1 MFMPRIFLTIL
12 SILIASVSLHAEKID
27 LDALYSQY
35 KDTENRH
42 LQSIGR
48 ACLERQ
54 HTDSAIAI
62 FTILAKRCEDSP
74 HTSDR
79 KYAIE
84 ARLGLGVTHFINAN
98 YAAAYS
104 NFLTASELEGK
115 PDSPGHMNLAAIY
128 LYFGDKN
135 RAYRCLKNV
144 LDASIAS
151 GNYYMAT
158 ASVLNILSADIDS
171 AFAPRDSIASIIEIF
186 RRKVPYT
193 PENHMWPLAD
203 KMTTAKRYSLGGQP
217 LKAIEELRKAIPK
230 ASATLQP
237 ERNHFTIFIA
247 IGRNFFKV
255 GQMDSTEYYMHKA
268 VDIAYEYGYQELLI
282 NGYADLSKFY
292 EATGRKQLADQYK
305 YKHLELHDSIFNPQ
319 ELGHIHG
326 LELFHEADKFEKRIN
341 ILKLEEKMRVRML
354 VVVSIAALLMLVL
367 LTLLY
372 RQNRKLQSKNK
383 SLFEKNIEVMKAE
396 NTVTVCP
403 STRNT
408 HNLSPIADETRR
420 GIMQKINEVM
430 SDESLFCRDGFSL
443 QDLVELCG
451 SNQKYVSRVLN
462 EDFGKSFNQLLNEHR
477 ISVAKQ
483 RLLDT
488 ENYGHLTIEAIVRE
502 LGFKSRST
510 FSKTFKKITG
520 LSPSEFQRLATDKD
534 YRDTQDPES
543 HKDLE

>member
-1 MFMPRIFLTIL
+1 MSRNISVIL
-12 SILIASVSLHAEKID
+12 SILIACVSLQAENTD
-27 LDALYSQY
+27 FDALYSRY
-35 KDTENRH
+35 KDTESSS
-42 LQSIGR
+42 LQRLGR

-62 FTILAKRCEDSP
+62 FTILAKRCEGSP

-84 ARLGLGVTHFINAN
+84 ARLGLGVIHFINAN

-128 LYFGDKN
+128 LYFGDRN

-151 GNYYMAT
+151 GNHYMAST
-158 ASVLNILSADIDS
+158 AVLNILSADIDS
-171 AFAPRDSIASIIEIF
+171 TFAPRDSIASIIDTF

-193 PENHMWPLAD
+193 SDNLMWPLTDHMA
-203 KMTTAKRYSLGGQP
+203 TAKRYSLDGQP
-217 LKAIEELRKAIPK
+217 LKAIEELRKAVPK

-237 ERNHFTIFIA
+237 KRNHFTIFIA
-247 IGRNFFKV
+247 IGRNFFKI
-255 GQMDSTEYYMHKA
+255 GQMDSTEYYIRKA
-268 VDIAYEYGYQELLI
+268 VDIASEYGYQELLI
-282 NGYADLSKFY
+282 SGYADLSKFY

-305 YKHLELHDSIFNPQ
+305 YKHLELHDSIFNPR
-319 ELGHIHG
+319 ELGHIHD

-341 ILKLEEKMRVRML
+341 MLKLEEKMRVRLL

-383 SLFEKNIEVMKAE
+383 SLFDKNIEMMKAE
-396 NTVTVCP
+396 KTVCP
-403 STRNT
+403 ATRNT
-408 HNLSPIADETRR
+408 HDPSPIADETRR
-420 GIMQKINEVM
+420 SIMQKINEAM
-430 SDESLFCRDGFSL
+430 ADESLFCRDGFSL
-443 QDLVELCG
+443 QDLVEFCG

-483 RLLDT
+483 RFLDT
-488 ENYGHLTIEAIVRE
+488 DNYGHLTIEAIVRE

-534 YRDTQDPES
+534 YRDTQEQEN
-543 HKDLE
+543 HQDLK

>member
-1 MFMPRIFLTIL
+1 MFMPRIFFTIL
-12 SILIASVSLHAEKID
+12 SMLIACVSLQAEKID
-27 LDALYSQY
+27 LDALYSRY
-35 KDTENRH
+35 KDTECSH
-42 LQSIGR
+42 LQRLGR
-48 ACLERQ
+48 ACLARQ

-62 FTILAKRCEDSP
+62 FTILAKRCEGSP

-84 ARLGLGVTHFINAN
+84 ARLGLGVIHFINTN

-104 NFLTASELEGK
+104 NFLTAWELEGK

-151 GNYYMAT
+151 GNHYMAST
-158 ASVLNILSADIDS
+158 AVLNILSADIDS
-171 AFAPRDSIASIIEIF
+171 TSAPRDSIASIIETF

-193 PENHMWPLAD
+193 PENHMWPLVD
-203 KMTTAKRYSLGGQP
+203 KMTTAKRYSLDGQP
-217 LKAIEELRKAIPK
+217 LKAIEELRKAIPN

-247 IGRNFFKV
+247 IARNFFKV
-255 GQMDSTEYYMHKA
+255 RQMDSTEYYMHKA
-268 VDIAYEYGYQELLI
+268 VDVASEYGYQELLI
-282 NGYADLSKFY
+282 SGYEDLSKFY
-292 EATGRKQLADQYK
+292 EATSRKELADKYR
-305 YKHLELHDSIFNPQ
+305 YKHLELHDSIFNPR
-319 ELGHIHG
+319 EFGHIHDM
-326 LELFHEADKFEKRIN
+326 ELFHEADKFEKRIN
-341 ILKLEEKMRVRML
+341 ILKLEEKLRVRLL

-383 SLFEKNIEVMKAE
+383 SLFEKNIEMMKAE
-396 NTVTVCP
+396 KTVTVCP
-403 STRNT
+403 STRNA
-408 HNLSPIADETRR
+408 LDPQPIADETRR
-420 GIMQKINEVM
+420 SIMQKINETM
-430 SDESLFCRDGFSL
+430 ADESLFCRDGFSL
-443 QDLVELCG
+443 QDLVEFCG

-477 ISVAKQ
+477 IGVAKQ
-483 RLLDT
+483 RFLDT

-534 YRDTQDPES
+534 YRDTQEQES
-543 HKDLE
+543 HQDLE